1 MKKYTDSRW
10 NNTTFPII
18 ISQRE
23 LTEEVKEKERV
34 FNEKFKILLEKVYG
48 KNKEVVNRDYPR
60 NYPRT

>member
-23 LTEEVKEKERV
+23 LTEEEKEKERV
-34 FNEKFKILLEKVYG
+34 FNEKFKIWLEKVYG
-48 KNKEVVNRDYPR
+48 KNKEVVNRI
-60 NYPRT
+60 